1 MEVCAQQ
8 LMGSLMLTGG
18 SAGVFIGIAYG
29 NTIVLAVS
37 PAFLLF
43 GIFLSTLPIP
53 SRRRVLLPTT
63 L

>member
-1 MEVCAQQ
+1 
-8 LMGSLMLTGG
+8 MLIGVSPANYIDCVQEHY
-18 SAGVFIGIAYG
+18 SAG
-29 NTIVLAVS
+29 VS

-53 SRRRVLLPTT
+53 SRRRSLLPTT